1 MKLTNRV
8 DYFGADISELQNK
21 KLFLFDMDGT
31 IYEEDRLFEGTLE
44 LLDYIQ
50 ILAVSIF
57 LLQTIHLSLLLTMLK
72 KLTD

>member
-31 IYEEDRLFEGTLE
+31 IYEEDELFVIKI
-44 LLDYIQ
+44 YSPP
-50 ILAVSIF
+50 IL
-57 LLQTIHLSLLLTMLK
+57 
-72 KLTD
+72 